1 MSQPHRPAEY
11 ERGPEQEARE
21 TALREVSETLL
32 NIEQAARRAKQAH
45 RVAAMS
51 VGCEDLARVLGTA
64 EEKLEAVRKDL
75 FQGAYFN
82 AGGPRLF

>member
-1 MSQPHRPAEY
+1 
-11 ERGPEQEARE
+11 
-21 TALREVSETLL
+21 
-32 NIEQAARRAKQAH
+32 
-45 RVAAMS
+45 MS

-64 EEKLEAVRKDL
+64 QEKLEAVRKDL